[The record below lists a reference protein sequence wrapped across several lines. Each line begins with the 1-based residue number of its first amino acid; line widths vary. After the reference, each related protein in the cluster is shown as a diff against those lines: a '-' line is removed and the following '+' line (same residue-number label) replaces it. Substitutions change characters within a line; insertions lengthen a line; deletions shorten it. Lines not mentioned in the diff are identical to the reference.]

1 MKTFRKYEHLRTPAE
16 FQRVYDRR
24 RSVSGSGLIL
34 YACENGLAYSRV
46 GFSVSKKYGTA
57 VQRNRLRRLFRE
69 AYRLTKAE
77 LPMGMDLVL
86 IPRKSEQ
93 PTLEGLKQSLMKLL
107 KQVAKKLERDKGACG
122 PDPLDKPI
130 IHQHRA
136 GIRPA
141 VDPADPV

>member
-1 MKTFRKYEHLRTPAE
+1 MFKFAKHEHLRTPAE

-24 RSVSGSGLIL
+24 RSVSDSGLIL

-77 LPMGMDLVL
+77 LPMGIDLVL

-122 PDPLDKPI
+122 ADPLDKPI
-130 IHQHRA
+130 IHQQRA
-136 GIRPA
+136 SIRPV

>member
-1 MKTFRKYEHLRTPAE
+1 MPSFQKHEHLRTPAE

-24 RSVSGSGLIL
+24 RSVSDTGLIL
-34 YACENGLAYSRV
+34 YVCENGLAYSRV

-77 LPMGMDLVL
+77 LPTGIDLVL
-86 IPRKSEQ
+86 IPRTQGE
-93 PTLEGLKQSLMKLL
+93 PTLEGLKQSLIKLL
-107 KQVAKKLERDKGACG
+107 KQAAKKLERDKGACG
-122 PDPLDKPI
+122 PEITDRPVM
-130 IHQHRA
+130 HQNRA
-136 GIRPA
+136 SIRPA